1 MHIFLFIYQFPKSN
15 VLSFEF
21 RMRGPLKESISCFL
35 IRLSPL
41 VLVPNGLFH
50 NTQSILSCRVLMSSA
65 FYISKTT
72 KVFYLSESSIS
83 SVFYISKTINVFSLA
98 ESSMSSAFYIFQ
110 RLFESF
116 VKTITIFFSFQ
127 RLSES
132 FVLQRLSM
140 SSTLLFFFKT
150 ITVFF
155 SFRRLSESSAETI
168 NVT

>member
-1 MHIFLFIYQFPKSN
+1 MLFWKQNANIGISYLVMRNSICMISSPSSHIVFLQKNICCFDR
-15 VLSFEF
+15 FE
-21 RMRGPLKESISCFL
+21 
-35 IRLSPL
+35 
-41 VLVPNGLFH
+41 GLFLYWAC
-50 NTQSILSCRVLMSSA
+50 SR
-65 FYISKTT
+65 F
-72 KVFYLSESSIS
+72 SER
-83 SVFYISKTINVFSLA
+83 
-98 ESSMSSAFYIFQ
+98 FQ
-110 RLFESF
+110 RLQCLLSRLSQSVLLFKDNQSLLSCGDYQCHLLF
-116 VKTITIFFSFQ
+116 TFQ